1 MISDSLKE
9 VIAEAGRVIPEVLSP
24 LPHNEA
30 MESRVKKLEDGQ
42 QELKTQLV
50 RIDTRLEH
58 IEKSMVTKSDVS
70 ELRVDVL
77 TNTEKAK
84 TAVAD
89 LRADLHK
96 MDASIKTWMIGTVI
110 GMMVGFGGLFLS
122 MNKSSAPA
130 AQTQPVVIYAPAGS
144 AAPVPVPVP
153 AAPAK
158 P

>member
-1 MISDSLKE
+1 MISETLKE
-9 VIAEAGRVIPEVLSP
+9 VIAEAGRVLPEVLTP
-24 LPHNEA
+24 LPHNDD
-30 MESRVKKLEDGQ
+30 MEERVKKLEDGQ

-50 RIDTRLEH
+50 RIDSRLEH
-58 IEKSMVTKSDVS
+58 IEKSMVTKADVA

-77 TNTEKAK
+77 TNTESAK

-89 LRADLHK
+89 MRADMHK

-122 MNKSSAPA
+122 TNKSPVPS
-130 AQTQPVVIYAPAGS
+130 AQTQPIVIYAPT
-144 AAPVPVPVP
+144 AAAEPLT
-153 AAPAK
+153 ATAPTAK

>member
-1 MISDSLKE
+1 MSNVYKL
-9 VIAEAGRVIPEVLSP
+9 LSTTTGGAFP
-24 LPHNEA
+24 PGGEPPDNGD
-30 MESRVKKLEDGQ
+30 MELRVKKLEDGQ

-50 RIDTRLEH
+50 RIDTRLDH
-58 IEKSMVTKSDVS
+58 IEKSMVTKTDVS

-122 MNKSSAPA
+122 MNKSSAPT
-130 AQTQPVVIYAPAGS
+130 AQTQPIVIYAPAP
-144 AAPVPVPVP
+144 AAQPVP
-153 AAPAK
+153 AAPTK